1 MIDPRARYATINYDR
16 LHRMAEVIFRM
27 AMVRQHCFL
36 KRLVEGP
43 RR

>member
-1 MIDPRARYATINYDR
+1 MIDPRARYATVNYDR
-16 LHRMAEVIFRM
+16 LHRYAEVIFRM
-27 AMVRQHCFL
+27 IMVRQHVIL